1 MNTLQVILNIVNSIF
16 IRELFFIV
24 IALVLYRSIFKRD
37 DIYTKSINFLR
48 WIIVCYSVMGLL
60 SYLLLLVFPN
70 EDYALMN
77 RATGSYWW
85 SYLLM
90 STGHLLI
97 PLLLLNK
104 RLGRSVYFLLFLG
117 IMMNMGRLF
126 ERFVILTTSLHRDYL
141 SQGRGTTENSV
152 LDMFLIVAGNF
163 IFSLFTGLLVGAFI
177 VLVFHIIH
185 LYKNRKQTV
194 I

>member
-1 MNTLQVILNIVNSIF
+1 M
-16 IRELFFIV
+16 RELFFIV
-24 IALVLYRSIFKRD
+24 IAIVLYKSIFKRD

-70 EDYALMN
+70 EDYALIN
-77 RATGSYWW
+77 RATGTYWW

-104 RLGRSVYFLLFLG
+104 KLGRSIYFLLFLG
-117 IMMNMGRLF
+117 IMMNIGRLF

-141 SQGRGTTENSV
+141 PQAWETTENS
-152 LDMFLIVAGNF
+152 LIGMFLIIAGNF
-163 IFSLFTGLLVGAFI
+163 IFSLFTGLLVATFI
-177 VLVFHIIH
+177 VLVFYVIH
-185 LYKNRKQTV
+185 LYKNRKPTV

>member
-1 MNTLQVILNIVNSIF
+1 
-16 IRELFFIV
+16 
-24 IALVLYRSIFKRD
+24 
-37 DIYTKSINFLR
+37 
-48 WIIVCYSVMGLL
+48 
-60 SYLLLLVFPN
+60 
-70 EDYALMN
+70 
-77 RATGSYWW
+77 
-85 SYLLM
+85 M

-117 IMMNMGRLF
+117 IIMNMGRLF

-141 SQGRGTTENSV
+141 PQGRGTTENS
-152 LDMFLIVAGNF
+152 LIDMFLIIAGNF

-177 VLVFHIIH
+177 VLMFHVIH

>member
-1 MNTLQVILNIVNSIF
+1 MNTLQVIINIVNSIF
-16 IRELFFIV
+16 IKDLFFIV
-24 IALVLYRSIFKRD
+24 IALVLYRLILKRE

-60 SYLLLLVFPN
+60 SYLLLLILPN
-70 EDYALMN
+70 EDYTITN
-77 RATGSYWW
+77 RATGPYWW

-117 IMMNMGRLF
+117 IMMNIGRLF

-141 SQGRGTTENSV
+141 PHGWETTENSLIGV
-152 LDMFLIVAGNF
+152 FLIIAGNF
-163 IFSLFTGLLVGAFI
+163 IFSLFTGLFIGAFI

-185 LYKNRKQTV
+185 LYKNRKPTV

>member
-24 IALVLYRSIFKRD
+24 IALVLYKSIFKRD

-70 EDYALMN
+70 EDFALIN
-77 RATGSYWW
+77 RATGPYWW

-90 STGHLLI
+90 STGHLFI

-117 IMMNMGRLF
+117 IIMNMGRLF

-141 SQGRGTTENSV
+141 PQGWETTENS
-152 LDMFLIVAGNF
+152 LIGMFLIIAGNF